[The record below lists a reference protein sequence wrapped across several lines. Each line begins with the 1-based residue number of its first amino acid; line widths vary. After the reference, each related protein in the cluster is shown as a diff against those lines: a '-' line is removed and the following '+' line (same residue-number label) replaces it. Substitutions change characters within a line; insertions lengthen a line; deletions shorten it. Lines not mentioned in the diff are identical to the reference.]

1 MVTLKASKL
10 TLSDV
15 HQLLNFAPQLSE
27 VAYDDF
33 LTLEPLT
40 SAEQQDLNQI
50 RSDFRA
56 YLSLERASEGQVK
69 ALTTFPLLRLAG
81 YYRFPIQ
88 INVEEGIDEIT
99 IADEDKTIVGRF
111 DIVAVDRG
119 TPIQPEIPLW
129 ILVIESKESGIEVR
143 QALPQ
148 LLTYAHNSLKHQPEV
163 WSLATN
169 GLQYLF
175 VRIRQET
182 TPTYQLLPILDLM
195 YSQSAT
201 LLVQVL
207 KSIAR

>member
-1 MVTLKASKL
+1 MNENK
-10 TLSDV
+10 
-15 HQLLNFAPQLSE
+15 E
-27 VAYDDF
+27 VAYEDL

-40 SAEQQDLNQI
+40 SIEQQDLDQI
-50 RSDFRA
+50 RSDFQA

-88 INVEEGIDEIT
+88 INVEEGIDEIA

-111 DIVAVDRG
+111 DIVACDRG
-119 TPIQPEIPLW
+119 TSTQPEIPLW

-148 LLTYAHNSLKHQPEV
+148 LLTYAHNSLKHQSEV
-163 WSLATN
+163 WGLATN

-175 VRIRQET
+175 VQIKQES
-182 TPTYQLLPILDLM
+182 TPSYQLMPILDLM
-195 YSQSAT
+195 YSQSAN
-201 LLVQVL
+201 LLIQVL
-207 KSIAR
+207 KAIAKR